1 MVDDAVASPSVE
13 WNPAVAR
20 PVVNAAFEAGRRVF
34 WIDDVSEWAPVD
46 ELPAGVVYVDTV
58 PSIHARAVRRPR

>member
-1 MVDDAVASPSVE
+1 MVEDGVAGPSVE

-20 PVVNAAFEAGRRVF
+20 PVVTAAFEAGRWVF
-34 WIDDVSEWAPVD
+34 WIDDVSEWAPAG